1 MGLLAPVAEFFLA
14 EHRFKPITGN
24 VLFVGRQT
32 TFLNQNSLSVLLNK
46 FNLTAAP
53 AGEVEFDAS
62 TWGAKSGRY
71 ITDRYFMKTL
81 GIENLRF
88 VDVSDYEGAD
98 IVADLGYPVDSSL
111 HGQFDFI
118 YNGGCLDNMFN
129 PATAMTNFSKMLK
142 PGGRVVCMESASSF
156 NSPYLIYSPS
166 WFFDYYVTNGFSDC
180 KVYLCSYKD
189 LVELFFG
196 PWDFFY
202 YDWQRNKNGPSPEA
216 KYNNHLILLTIAE
229 KSAESSS
236 ETQPIQFQ
244 YRNDPNLN
252 IEFEKNVRRFSV
264 SKRPIINSQLM
275 EKNSPVL
282 GRYSHLLS
290 QLTDQLRITL
300 YRSQSH
306 LRPLGK
312 LGANIPKAR

>member
-14 EHRFKPITGN
+14 EHHFKPITGN

-32 TFLNQNSLSVLLNK
+32 TFLNQKSLSVLLNK
-46 FNLTAAP
+46 FDVAAVP
-53 AGEVEFDAS
+53 AGDVEFDTS
-62 TWGAKSGRY
+62 TWGAKSGQY

-81 GIENLRF
+81 GIEDLRF

-111 HGQFDFI
+111 HGKFDFI

-129 PATAMTNFSKMLK
+129 PATAMANFSRMLK

-156 NSPYLIYSPS
+156 NSPYLMYSPG

-180 KVYLCSYKD
+180 KVYVCSYRN
-189 LVELFFG
+189 LSELFFG
-196 PWDFFY
+196 PWNLFY

-229 KSAESSS
+229 KSVQATSD
-236 ETQPIQFQ
+236 TQPIQYQ
-244 YRNDPNLN
+244 YRNDPKLN
-252 IEFEKNVRRFSV
+252 IEFEENVSKFAK

-275 EKNSPVL
+275 DEDSSLL

-290 QLTDQLRITL
+290 RVSDQLRITL

>member
-14 EHRFKPITGN
+14 EHRFKPITRN

-32 TFLNQNSLSVLLNK
+32 TFLDQKSLSVLLNK
-46 FNLTAAP
+46 FDVAAAP
-53 AGEVEFDAS
+53 AGDVEVDMS
-62 TWGAKSGRY
+62 TWGGKSGRY
-71 ITDRYFMKTL
+71 ITDRYFMRTL
-81 GIENLRF
+81 GVENLRF

-98 IVADLGYPVDSSL
+98 IIADLGYPVDSSL

-129 PATAMTNFSKMLK
+129 PATAMANFSKMLK

-156 NSPYLIYSPS
+156 NSPYLMYSPA
-166 WFFDYYVTNGFSDC
+166 WFFDYYVTNGFADC
-180 KVYLCSYKD
+180 KVYVCSYRNRD
-189 LVELFFG
+189 ELFFG
-196 PWDFFY
+196 PWDLFY

-229 KSAESSS
+229 KSAESTS
-236 ETQPIQFQ
+236 ETQPIQYQ
-244 YRNDPNLN
+244 YRNDPRLN
-252 IEFEKNVRRFSV
+252 TEFENNVRRLAE
-264 SKRPIINSQLM
+264 SKRPIINAHLM
-275 EKNSPVL
+275 DENSPL
-282 GRYSHLLS
+282 PSRPLRLLS
-290 QLTDQLRITL
+290 RISDQLRITL

-312 LGANIPKAR
+312 LGADIPQAR